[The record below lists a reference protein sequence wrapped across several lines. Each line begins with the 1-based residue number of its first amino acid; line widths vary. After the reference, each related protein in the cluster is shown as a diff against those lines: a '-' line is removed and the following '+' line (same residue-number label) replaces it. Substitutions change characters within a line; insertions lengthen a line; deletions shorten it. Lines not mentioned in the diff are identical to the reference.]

1 MLVRIKVTC
10 SENKRKFQENKR
22 KLQEFWSIYKTG
34 IQSFGF
40 SQIKTFFTKSS
51 KKKQKVYTTKQN
63 SNTCRLVAIQ
73 QLSKNL
79 LRVNFP
85 SIVHKDNYLYLRLE
99 IRLLLDMQ
107 GESNSYHQLIFFEI
121 CFSNVPF
128 NKDHRNILK

>member
-10 SENKRKFQENKR
+10 SENKR

-40 SQIKTFFTKSS
+40 SQIKLFLLNR
-51 KKKQKVYTTKQN
+51 QKRNRKYTTKQN

-79 LRVNFP
+79 LQVNFP